1 MAYDELNE
9 LLLQLAN
16 SDANIDLVTYKI
28 LMPLFQAYEKGMY
41 LNDKSR
47 QKLYIDLKTWTN
59 WIEYQK
65 VLTN

>member
-1 MAYDELNE
+1 MVYDELNE
-9 LLLQLAN
+9 LLSQLAN

-28 LMPLFQAYEKGMY
+28 LMPLFQAYEKGMC

-47 QKLYIDLKTWTN
+47 QKMYIDLKTWTN